1 MKRLEIEIPSTL
13 SEITLQQ
20 YKRYLKVVEENQE
33 GEYADRFISL
43 KMLEIF
49 CNVPY
54 KVALQLKMSD
64 VGKAVHHL
72 TSLLNSKQELVQ
84 EFEIGDTTFGFLPKL
99 DDMTFGEFIDLDT
112 SISDWDKMHKAM
124 AVLYRPIKKRVGK
137 FYNVEEYRGDSY
149 HEAMELTPLD
159 AVFGSLLFFYHL
171 GIELSKLM
179 TSYIQEGSP
188 KAQHLQQVLEESG
201 VGISQFTHSLTEMLE
216 DLNIS
221 QQ

>member
-1 MKRLEIEIPSTL
+1 MQLEIDVPSNL
-13 SEITLQQ
+13 SEITLKQ
-20 YKRYLKVVEENQE
+20 YTRYLKVVEENQE

-54 KVALQLKMSD
+54 KTALKLKITD
-64 VGKAVHHL
+64 VGNAVNHL
-72 TSLLNSKQELVQ
+72 TTILNAKADLVH
-84 EFEIGDTTFGFLPKL
+84 EFTLGDTTFGFIPKL
-99 DDMTFGEFIDLDT
+99 DDMSFGEFIDLDT
-112 SISDWDKMHKAM
+112 SISDWTKMHKAM
-124 AVLYRPIKKRVGK
+124 AVLYRPIKKRIGK

-171 GIELSKLM
+171 GIELSQLM
-179 TSYIQEGSP
+179 TNYIQEGSP
-188 KAQHLQQVLEESG
+188 KAQHLQQVLEENG
-201 VGISQFTHSLTEMLE
+201 VGISQFTHSLTEMLD

-221 QQ
+221 QL